1 MCLLDK
7 DFSDYT
13 AAKSGFFGRE
23 PRCKSCIRA
32 LRKSVAGQP
41 AEDEVAGPQEMQS
54 LGPDQDE
61 GPHDDELTVTE
72 EEVEVE
78 EEEEELW
85 VVRL

>member
-1 MCLLDK
+1 
-7 DFSDYT
+7 
-13 AAKSGFFGRE
+13 
-23 PRCKSCIRA
+23 
-32 LRKSVAGQP
+32 
-41 AEDEVAGPQEMQS
+41 MQS